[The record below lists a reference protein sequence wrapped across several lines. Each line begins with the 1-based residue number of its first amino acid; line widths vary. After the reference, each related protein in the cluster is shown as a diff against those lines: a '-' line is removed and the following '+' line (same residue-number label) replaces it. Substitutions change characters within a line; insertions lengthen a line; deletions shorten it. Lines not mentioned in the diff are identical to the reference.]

1 MKRPEKCRRCRRPIS
16 KTLLGAVMTL
26 AAALVCVPPSA
37 GAGDLS
43 AFSRRVAD
51 TLQGDWGRI
60 RFNARWRFEYV
71 DQEGKGSGKGDP
83 LRLRLGYLTSPHA
96 GLQAFVEFEGNTP
109 VFFDDYNSTRNDK
122 REYPVIADP
131 AEAELNQGWLA
142 YSGLPDTSIKAGR
155 QRITYNNQ
163 RFVGNVGWRQMEQT
177 FDAVSVVNRSLGSA
191 NLKFAFVWNVRTI
204 SSRSVNTASPLLN
217 LGYTF
222 PDIGKITAYGYWLDY
237 NDAADSGPFPY
248 AYATQTYGLRFH
260 GQRSLANHFLLL
272 YTTEY
277 AYQSDFGDNPKR
289 YGAHYLHLTGG
300 FRTSAGGAL
309 FSGISAKVGWEYLG
323 SDNGVG
329 LQTPLGTN
337 HAFQGWAD
345 QFLVTPPDGVS
356 DLYGDLSVRVAGV
369 KMQAVYHWFD
379 AAKGGRNYGHEIDA
393 LVSRTFAG
401 HYTLA
406 LIYANYFAEGYKTD
420 TRKLW
425 AQMTVAF

>member
-1 MKRPEKCRRCRRPIS
+1 MIQAGKWRRPTV
-16 KTLLGAVMTL
+16 KTVLAVL
-26 AAALVCVPPSA
+26 AALAATLFTVSPNAAGEKASDFNRKVQNAL
-37 GAGDLS
+37 G
-43 AFSRRVAD
+43 
-51 TLQGDWGRI
+51 GDWGRI
-60 RFNARWRFEYV
+60 RIDARWRFEYV
-71 DQEGKGSGKGDP
+71 EQEGRGSAKGDP
-83 LRLRLGYLTSPHA
+83 LRLRLGYQSPRRA

-109 VFFDDYNSTRNDK
+109 VFFDEYNSTRNDK
-122 REYPVIADP
+122 SEYPVIADP
-131 AEAELNQGWLA
+131 AEAELNQGWLD
-142 YSGLPDTSIKAGR
+142 YSGIADTTIKAGR

-177 FDAVSVVNRSLGSA
+177 FDAVSIVNRSLGSA

-204 SSRSVNTASPLLN
+204 SSRSVHTASSLLN

-260 GQRSLANHFLLL
+260 GQRRLENHLQLL

-277 AYQSDFGDNPKR
+277 AYQTDFGDNPKR
-289 YGAHYLHLTGG
+289 YGAHYLHLRGG
-300 FRTSAGGAL
+300 FRISAGGAL

-356 DLYGDLSVRVAGV
+356 DLYGDLSARIGGV
-369 KMQAVYHWFD
+369 KLQAVYHRFD
-379 AAKGGRNYGHEIDA
+379 AAEGGRDYGHEIDA

-406 LIYANYFAEGYKTD
+406 LIYANYFAEDYQTD

-425 AQMTVAF
+425 AQVTVAF